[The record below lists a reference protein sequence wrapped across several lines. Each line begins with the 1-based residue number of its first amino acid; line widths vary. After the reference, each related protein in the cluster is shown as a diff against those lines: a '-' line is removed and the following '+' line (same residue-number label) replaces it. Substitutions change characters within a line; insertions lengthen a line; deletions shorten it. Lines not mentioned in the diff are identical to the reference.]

1 VRRAALA
8 AIVSALLAPA
18 FAHAL
23 SAADAGRVE
32 RLIEHVGRQSAV
44 SFVRNGEAFDAQRAA
59 RHLRMKLEFSAGR
72 VRSVDEF
79 IDQVAG
85 RSSTTGRPYL
95 VRLADGS
102 EVPAAQWL
110 RAELAR
116 IEAKPAPR

>member
-1 VRRAALA
+1 MRRGVLAVLA
-8 AIVSALLAPA
+8 AALLAPA
-18 FAHAL
+18 LARAL

-32 RLIEHVGRQSAV
+32 RLIEHVGRQSGV

-59 RHLRMKLEFSAGR
+59 RHLRMKLEFAAGR

-79 IDQVAG
+79 IDHVAS